1 MAHKLTQSNAQV
13 NIQSLELPGVPE
25 EDKRRLLK
33 SPLLSGLPAEVT
45 HQMLASGK
53 MNTLKRGELLF
64 MDGDEVQGFS
74 FILAG
79 KLKEYF
85 PTSDGT
91 EVLRRILFPGN
102 YISLHKIFKRES
114 RYTYFG
120 EAVCSMRFFSW
131 PRESFTA
138 LMTTQPA
145 LSINVAEVLSEYVES
160 SYRHNCLCRKTLAIA
175 KVAGYLLKKSLPT
188 CQDDLCYCDVQHTP
202 CKADLRPL
210 NLAAMDVCLAR
221 ETFSRA
227 LSSLQEKGHIRVKN
241 GVADILD
248 VEELK
253 RISGVV

>member
-1 MAHKLTQSNAQV
+1 M
-13 NIQSLELPGVPE
+13 
-25 EDKRRLLK
+25 RLLR
-33 SPLLSGLPAEVT
+33 SPLLSGLPPEIT
-45 HQMLASGK
+45 HQLLALGK

-64 MDGDEVQGFS
+64 MDGDQIQGFY
-74 FILAG
+74 FILSG
-79 KLKEYF
+79 KIKEYY

-91 EVLRRILFPGN
+91 ECLRRILFPGN
-102 YISLHKIFKRES
+102 YLSLHKIFERES

-120 EAVCSMRFFSW
+120 EAVCSIRFFSW

-138 LMTTQPA
+138 LMATQPA
-145 LSINVAEVLSEYVES
+145 LSINVAEVLSDHLEN

-175 KVAGYLLKKSLPT
+175 KVAGYLLKKSLHI
-188 CQDDLCYCDVQHTP
+188 CQNELCYCDVQHAP

-210 NLAAMDVCLAR
+210 NLAAMDICLAR

-248 VEELK
+248 IEELK
-253 RISGVV
+253 RISGAV